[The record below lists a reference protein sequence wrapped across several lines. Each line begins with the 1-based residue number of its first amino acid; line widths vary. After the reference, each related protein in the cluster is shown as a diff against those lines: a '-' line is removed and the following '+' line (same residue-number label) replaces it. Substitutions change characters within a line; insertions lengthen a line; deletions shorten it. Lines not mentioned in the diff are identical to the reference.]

1 MKSLSVWQALRTGVF
16 QNYEP
21 GNLVASDDRIYNVVG
36 KDCWELSAATGELVR
51 NYTIPSPDSDP
62 RRDWGYVAYVDGR
75 LYGTST
81 VRDMLSP
88 EEQARWG
95 GRPTERTATD
105 QIFAYDTLTGVLL
118 WQYQGKNIAHA
129 TVAIGDGRVM
139 FIDSSITSEQREA
152 LLRKDKSDIRKLTGD
167 ARKIAEERLK
177 RYDVRQA
184 VALNA
189 LTGSQL
195 WAQPVDVTD
204 CSEIGVGGGQLT
216 LMYHDDHVV
225 LCGANSNGHYW
236 NQFVKGE
243 FKRRRLAVL
252 SAETGEKVWAKDA
265 NYRHRPIIV
274 ENRIIA
280 EPWAFE
286 LASGDQI
293 TRTHPITG
301 EETPWNFIRPGH
313 HCGMV
318 TATPNML
325 FFRSGFTGYY
335 DLKSDSG
342 TCHFGGH
349 RLGCWINTI
358 PANGLLLVPEAS
370 AGCAYLFSLTSTI
383 AFEPRADRQT
393 WGVYSAAGMARPV
406 KHLAINLG
414 APGDRRDA
422 YGRLWLSYP
431 RPSSREGLDLPIEF
445 AADFLEGGEFV

>member
-1 MKSLSVWQALRTGVF
+1 M
-16 QNYEP
+16 
-21 GNLVASDDRIYNVVG
+21 
-36 KDCWELSAATGELVR
+36 SAATGELVR